1 LIDPSFFFF
10 FFFFSYLV
18 VSFAAMVSRKTF
30 VLLCFFFLLSSPA
43 LLLLSEAAEAGKKKK
58 FNVVW
63 TDPEATWK
71 EKAVEISALLNQHL
85 KAAGGSVDT
94 LLKDKAGVDLGQTFA
109 KLKDKLGLT
118 AKDTRGTMEKFHDLA
133 SKVQKSLEDNV
144 FDKVKEMGASMMK
157 TPEEDPKVKA
167 EREKKVEEI
176 VANIASGE
184 AVAKLSLEL
193 QEGLISA
200 LKEASPNAETVKANL
215 AKAKKGV
222 DQISLW
228 AEELYKNG
236 VSVEKIK
243 ELLAEAGLK
252 PMEEEERK
260 TQEDFH
266 EEL

>member
-1 LIDPSFFFF
+1 MI
-10 FFFFSYLV
+10 
-18 VSFAAMVSRKTF
+18 SRKTF
-30 VLLCFFFLLSSPA
+30 VLLCFVFLLSSP
-43 LLLLSEAAEAGKKKK
+43 LLVLSEAAKAEKKQKK

-71 EKAVEISALLNQHL
+71 EKAVELSALLNEHL
-85 KAAGGSVDT
+85 NAAGGSVDT
-94 LLKDKAGVDLGQTFA
+94 LLKDKAGVDLGKTFST
-109 KLKDKLGLT
+109 LKERLGFKD
-118 AKDTRGTMEKFHDLA
+118 KDTRGTMEKFNDLA

-144 FDKVKEMGASMMK
+144 FGKVKEMGASMIK
-157 TPEEDPKVKA
+157 TPGEDPKVKA

-200 LKEASPNAETVKANL
+200 LKEASPDAETVKANL

-236 VSVEKIK
+236 VSIEKIK
-243 ELLAEAGLK
+243 ELLAEAGLT
-252 PMEEEERK
+252 PMEEEQERNARADD
-260 TQEDFH
+260 TH